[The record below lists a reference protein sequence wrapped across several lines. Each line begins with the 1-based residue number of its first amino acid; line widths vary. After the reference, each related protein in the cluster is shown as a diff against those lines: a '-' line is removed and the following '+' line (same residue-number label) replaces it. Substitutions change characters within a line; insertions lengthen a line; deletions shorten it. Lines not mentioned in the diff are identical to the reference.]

1 MARTKLPF
9 EIPPSIAPLQLL
21 PFSQNFHAGYLAAQL
36 AQYRDY
42 FLEHYVQI
50 PLDTGD
56 MIFFNPA
63 MFHAA
68 GENKTAHDRFANLLQ
83 IGSAFGR
90 VIEIVDR
97 KAICE
102 QVYPGLLKAK
112 HSGSLTDTD
121 IEHVIAAAAE
131 GYSFPCNLD
140 LTPPE
145 GGLAPAS
152 QQDILREALAQ
163 NHTAEQLC
171 ESLNRWHSQQH
182 S

>member
-1 MARTKLPF
+1 MT
-9 EIPPSIAPLQLL
+9 
-21 PFSQNFHAGYLAAQL
+21 
-36 AQYRDY
+36 
-42 FLEHYVQI
+42 
-50 PLDTGD
+50 
-56 MIFFNPA
+56 FFNPA
-63 MFHAA
+63 VFHAA
-68 GENKTAHDRFANLLQ
+68 GENKTTNDRFANLLQ

-102 QVYPGLLKAK
+102 QVYPALLNAK
-112 HSGSLTDTD
+112 KSGSLTNTE
-121 IEHVIAAAAE
+121 IEHVIAAAGE

-140 LTPPE
+140 LTPPV

-152 QQDILREALAQ
+152 QQDILREALAN

-171 ESLNRWHSQQH
+171 ASLNKWQSHQH